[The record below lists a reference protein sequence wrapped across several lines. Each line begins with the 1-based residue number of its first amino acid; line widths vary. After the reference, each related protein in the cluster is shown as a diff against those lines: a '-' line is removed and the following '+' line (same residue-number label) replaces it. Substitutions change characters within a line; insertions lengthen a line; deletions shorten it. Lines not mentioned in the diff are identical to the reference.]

1 MWTATLGA
9 TPVKACT
16 CAASSTFSCG
26 VRGTPGWPNTLNLVP
41 VLPNAHEGNSIRCSR
56 SAVFT
61 AVRSGISS
69 VISRGTSRA
78 QSRWQRRGVAVA
90 QWRVG
95 RGCRGGGPAP
105 PDGQKLKLL
114 TFAELNTVGGPS
126 STVLSA
132 PIVYLTSLPAVKVCP
147 AALVIFL
154 DARFTAA

>member
-1 MWTATLGA
+1 MCTATLGA

-69 VISRGTSRA
+69 VISRSTSGT
-78 QSRWQRRGVAVA
+78 
-90 QWRVG
+90 RVG
-95 RGCRGGGPAP
+95 RGCRGTARHPRH
-105 PDGQKLKLL
+105 GQKLKLL

-132 PIVYLTSLPAVKVCP
+132 PIVYLPSLPAVKVCP